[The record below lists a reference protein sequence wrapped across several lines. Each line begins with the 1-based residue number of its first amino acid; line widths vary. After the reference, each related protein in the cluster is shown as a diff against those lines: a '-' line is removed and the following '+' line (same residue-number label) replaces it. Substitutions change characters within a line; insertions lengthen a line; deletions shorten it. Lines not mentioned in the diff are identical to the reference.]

1 MILFIYLMYV
11 IILQVIEGD
20 GIQDDLCDFDEE
32 GGEEGGVQW
41 IELDKV
47 LIKFCVGFIKII
59 KFFIKKVIDCV

>member
-1 MILFIYLMYV
+1 MYV

-59 KFFIKKVIDCV
+59 KLFIKKVIDCV

>member
-1 MILFIYLMYV
+1 MYV
-11 IILQVIEGD
+11 IILQVFEGD

-59 KFFIKKVIDCV
+59 KLFIKKVIDCV